1 MTAPQAIMD
10 LVERFDRNVES
21 YRSGQYNETQLRREF
36 IDPFFKALG
45 WDVDNEKGHAE
56 AYKDVFHEDAVKVG
70 GSTKAPDYSF
80 RIGGTRKFFVEAKK
94 PSVNLKDDIGPAFQL
109 RRYSW
114 SAKLPLG
121 ILTDF
126 DELAVYDGRVQP
138 VKTDKASVARVKY
151 FTYKEYVDRWD
162 EIASIFSKDEI
173 LKGSFDKYAESTKGK
188 RGTAGVDNAFL
199 QEIENWRDLL
209 ARNIALRNPDLTT
222 RELNFSVQRTI
233 DRIVFLRICEDR
245 GIEKYGQLQSLLEG
259 ARVYPRLCEFFRQA
273 DERYNAGLF
282 HFEKDSDRQEA
293 PDEITLSLE
302 IDDKPLKEI
311 IKSIYY
317 PDSPYEFSV
326 LPPEI
331 LGHVYEQFLGK
342 VISVSPGRRVNVDY
356 KPEVRKAGGV
366 YYTPSYIVEYIVDN
380 TVGKLLEGQTPS
392 TAAELRVLDPA
403 CGSGSF
409 LIGAYQKLLD
419 WHRDWYV
426 EKLVPLLEEGKT
438 PASKEVLSLLPVG
451 YTAPNKRRGKKKEAS
466 RDQPPDFPIFEAR
479 GGEWKL
485 TTRERRRILLNN
497 IYGVDIDSQAVEVT
511 KLSLHLKVL
520 EGENEET
527 LSKQLQLFQE
537 RALPYLGRNIKCGN
551 SLIGPDFYDGQ
562 TSLLEE
568 EEIYRVNAFAWER
581 EFPEVM
587 GRGGFDAVIGN
598 PPYIRIQA
606 MKQWAPVEV
615 EFYKEHYEAAKKGNY
630 DIYVVFVEKGLSLL
644 NDSGLLGFILPHK
657 FFNAKYGQPLRS
669 LLAAGKHPEKIV
681 HFGDEQVFAGA
692 TTYTCL
698 LFLKKSGSD
707 QLQIIKATDLS
718 KWRIYKAANEGII
731 SAEKISDDNWNF
743 AVGADVDLLEKL
755 GAMPTKLGDIAH
767 IFVGTQTSADNV
779 FVLDQCQH
787 QEECI
792 IGTSKSLGKIV
803 KVEASI
809 TRKFLRGK
817 QIRRYEP
824 LKTDSYLICPYEIS
838 DENVRLL
845 TFSEMSGD
853 FPLTTSYLESN
864 KNILKRRENGKL
876 DGPNWYAFGYPKSMN
891 LFDKPKIVVP
901 DYNNAASFTFDS
913 NGHFYKTGYGVIL
926 KSKFKLSP
934 FYTLGLLNSRLLFI
948 YLLSIGT
955 SLRGGYVRFW
965 TQFLEKLPIRT
976 IDFSDPDDV
985 ARHNKM
991 VSLVE
996 RMLDLNK
1003 RQAETK
1009 TNHEKTFLQR
1019 QIEATDRQI
1028 DALVYELYGL
1038 TEEEIRIIEDSNP
1051 R

>member
-1 MTAPQAIMD
+1 LTAPQAIMD

-21 YRSGQYNETQLRREF
+21 YRSGHYNETQLRREF

-45 WDVDNEKGHAE
+45 WDVDNETGNAE

-94 PSVNLKDDIGPAFQL
+94 PSVNLKDDISSAFQL

-126 DELAVYDGRVQP
+126 EELAVYDGRIQP
-138 VKTDKASVARVKY
+138 SKTDKASVARVKY

-162 EIASIFSKDEI
+162 EIASIFSKEAI

-199 QEIENWRDLL
+199 QEIEIWRDLL

-245 GIEKYGQLQSLLEG
+245 GIERYGRLQSLLEG

-282 HFEKDSDRQEA
+282 HFGKESDRLES
-293 PDEITLSLE
+293 PDELTLSLN

-331 LGHVYEQFLGK
+331 LGQVYEQFLGK
-342 VISVSPGRRVNVDY
+342 VISVSPSRRVKVDY

-366 YYTPSYIVEYIVDN
+366 YYTPSYIVDYIVDN

-392 TAAELRVLDPA
+392 FASELRVLDPA

-426 EKLVPLLEEGKT
+426 EKLVPLLKEGET
-438 PASKEVLSLLPVG
+438 PTSKKVLGLLPAG
-451 YTAPNKRRGKKKEAS
+451 YTAPNKKGGKKEAN
-466 RDQPPDFPIFEAR
+466 RDQSPEFPIFEAK

-527 LSKQLQLFQE
+527 LTNQMLLFQE

-551 SLIGPDFYDGQ
+551 SLIGWDI
-562 TSLLEE
+562 LEVHPE
-568 EEIYRVNAFAWER
+568 MTAEEIDRINPLDWER
-581 EFPEVM
+581 EFADIM
-587 GRGGFDAVIGN
+587 HLGGFDVVIGN
-598 PPYIRIQA
+598 PPYGADFPQRIRHFLSKKYQL
-606 MKQWAPVEV
+606 PVSI
-615 EFYKEHYEAAKKGNY
+615 A
-630 DIYVVFVEKGLSLL
+630 
-644 NDSGLLGFILPHK
+644 DSFILFILK
-657 FFNAKYGQPLRS
+657 TFRLLRS
-669 LLAAGKHPEKIV
+669 GGLQSYIV
-681 HFGDEQVFAGA
+681 PS
-692 TTYTCL
+692 TWLYMP
-698 LFLKKSGSD
+698 SY
-707 QLQIIKATDLS
+707 IKF
-718 KWRIYKAANEGII
+718 R
-731 SAEKISDDNWNF
+731 
-743 AVGADVDLLEKL
+743 
-755 GAMPTKLGDIAH
+755 
-767 IFVGTQTSADNV
+767 
-779 FVLDQCQH
+779 
-787 QEECI
+787 
-792 IGTSKSLGKIV
+792 
-803 KVEASI
+803 
-809 TRKFLRGK
+809 
-817 QIRRYEP
+817 
-824 LKTDSYLICPYEIS
+824 
-838 DENVRLL
+838 
-845 TFSEMSGD
+845 
-853 FPLTTSYLESN
+853 
-864 KNILKRRENGKL
+864 KNILFNYKLKEVILFRRPVFNKVTVEACIEIMENKAVTNASIRFLEITDESTTLMGKAYHLDQTSILNEAESNLCQQGDNASQKLFYSIETKSKKMVDLTHIVCGLTPYRKGKGKPPQTPELVENRSLDADHKIDETYRRYIMGRDFHRYSWQIERERWISYGDWLAEPRYAAPFNDAIKIVIRQTADSIIAQL
-876 DGPNWYAFGYPKSMN
+876 DGNQYLSLKNVHN
-891 LFDKPKIVVP
+891 LRINCNEFN
-901 DYNNAASFTFDS
+901 YC
-913 NGHFYKTGYGVIL
+913 YL
-926 KSKFKLSP
+926 
-934 FYTLGLLNSRLLFI
+934 LGLLNSRLISWWYRKLI
-948 YLLSIGT
+948 P
-955 SLRGGYVRFW
+955 
-965 TQFLEKLPIRT
+965 EKGRVFAEVKVVNLKKIPIRT
-976 IDFSDPDDV
+976 IDFSDPADV
-985 ARHNKM
+985 ARHDKM

-996 RMLDLNK
+996 RMLDLHK
-1003 RQAETK
+1003 RLAETK
-1009 TNHEKTFLQR
+1009 TSHENTLLHR
-1019 QIEATDRQI
+1019 QIEATDKQI
-1028 DALVYELYGL
+1028 DRLVYELYGL
-1038 TEEEIRIIEDSNP
+1038 TEEEIRIIEEATT
-1051 R
+1051 